1 MIKSFEQ
8 FLTEALSLKK
18 SDKGEHFL
26 ERVERRLAGL
36 KVIGVKPDKSDKIVK
51 LDEKT
56 TNEIEHFFRKTL
68 STLADPKSSALFKE
82 TTILPANIGLVLM
95 ARPQVILPD
104 GVVVT
109 PVFSVYERKE
119 GSNKINREG
128 SYFWIMTIGSE
139 VRTVL
144 LHSGDGRSPSQ
155 LEAILDRS
163 VSHLISARSAE
174 VARLS
179 RISGIDFTQGRK
191 IKSAHQV
198 VTDTIGGRFLTLD
211 LSLEK
216 NYRNQAED
224 TLRKFTEIETT
235 PTLDSK
241 RGETYSK
248 QDSSKQ
254 MTVSPRTWLMEK
266 NLTFGAWGA
275 LPVLKSK
282 LVKGVTGNEIWL
294 EVGDK
299 WVYWLEDKKGNKL
312 PPTFNP
318 PRPSQ
323 FRVIKK
329 GDTINLAKEI
339 GNGEYLINTGIVS
352 EISIDSANAKYPYF
366 KTEKWN
372 LSEVITAEKAAD
384 IFRRKLPIIESFALN
399 FKDWQKFTF

>member
-1 MIKSFEQ
+1 
-8 FLTEALSLKK
+8 
-18 SDKGEHFL
+18 
-26 ERVERRLAGL
+26 
-36 KVIGVKPDKSDKIVK
+36 
-51 LDEKT
+51 
-56 TNEIEHFFRKTL
+56 
-68 STLADPKSSALFKE
+68 
-82 TTILPANIGLVLM
+82 
-95 ARPQVILPD
+95 
-104 GVVVT
+104 
-109 PVFSVYERKE
+109 
-119 GSNKINREG
+119 
-128 SYFWIMTIGSE
+128 
-139 VRTVL
+139 
-144 LHSGDGRSPSQ
+144 
-155 LEAILDRS
+155 
-163 VSHLISARSAE
+163 
-174 VARLS
+174 
-179 RISGIDFTQGRK
+179 
-191 IKSAHQV
+191 
-198 VTDTIGGRFLTLD
+198 
-211 LSLEK
+211 
-216 NYRNQAED
+216 
-224 TLRKFTEIETT
+224 
-235 PTLDSK
+235 
-241 RGETYSK
+241 
-248 QDSSKQ
+248 
-254 MTVSPRTWLMEK
+254 MEK

-352 EISIDSANAKYPYF
+352 EISIDSTNAKYPYF